1 MDSIKPEAG
10 ELLTQLAFYADWPNV
25 FSAMAVFREVFAQ
38 RPSAVAA
45 RSALA
50 QPDVFELALFFVG
63 GQAAAAH
70 AKGHALVEEYGQ
82 TPACLMVSMMRP
94 SAREECRRLG

>member
-1 MDSIKPEAG
+1 VDSIKPEAG

-38 RPSAVAA
+38 RPPAVAA

-50 QPDVFELALFFVG
+50 QPDVFELALFFSWEARPPQRMRKGTRLSKNMVKRL
-63 GQAAAAH
+63 H
-70 AKGHALVEEYGQ
+70 A
-82 TPACLMVSMMRP
+82 
-94 SAREECRRLG
+94 